1 MRTSIKPLSLGRLE
15 EPLLE
20 HGYRQFLGK
29 GPDVNAFMTPEFSPL
44 VQVLFDDRNLT
55 PRYMYVGPEGLAAQ
69 KFGKTFAHG
78 APNTRGLPNK
88 TFGRSLGGRY
98 FEVSQLTGSGAPAA
112 DRIVA
117 ELDGEVLEFDRL
129 LLPTRHAERV
139 PTFVVLLSL
148 RKTLRVQTSP
158 CAEG

>member
-1 MRTSIKPLSLGRLE
+1 MKTRITPLRLGALDD
-15 EPLLE
+15 PLLE

-29 GPDVNAFMTPEFSPL
+29 GPGVNTFMTPEFSSL
-44 VQVLFDDRNLT
+44 AQVLFDDKDAT

-69 KFGKTFAHG
+69 KFGKSFAHN
-78 APNTRGLPNK
+78 APNTRGLPDK
-88 TFGRSLGGRY
+88 AFGRSLAGRY
-98 FEVSQLTGSGAPAA
+98 IEVSQLTGDGAPAA

-117 ELDGEVLEFDRL
+117 ELEDEILEFDRL

-148 RKTLRVQTSP
+148 RKTLHVRTSP
-158 CAEG
+158 CAQD